1 MANRYYVDVDEAI
14 IDSETR
20 RQYETWNLVDI
31 EAICDK
37 LNEYEDGLERKER
50 EINALDNNWKI
61 MYDEA
66 KEVIKELEK
75 ENNDLN
81 SIKRFAEIHGINIFN
96 IDEAFR
102 NCWNDNRELVTE
114 NRILKECLDEADDL
128 IKSHL
133 SSHYNRKWENYCK
146 NKGLNLKELDYESI
160 TKRH

>member
-1 MANRYYVDVDEAI
+1 MLFMKNRYYVDIDEAI
-14 IDSETR
+14 IDNETH

-37 LNEYEDGLERKER
+37 LNEYENKLEQKER
-50 EINALDNNWKI
+50 EFNSCAHNWKI

-81 SIKRFAEIHGINIFN
+81 SIKRFAEKKGINIFH
-96 IDEAFR
+96 IDKAFR
-102 NCWNDNRELVTE
+102 NCWNDNKELVTE

-146 NKGLNLKELDYESI
+146 NKGLNLKIMEVKDYD
-160 TKRH
+160 

>member
-1 MANRYYVDVDEAI
+1 MTDRYYVDIDEAI

-20 RQYETWNLVDI
+20 RQYETWNLVDV

-37 LNEYEDGLERKER
+37 LNEYENKLEQKER
-50 EINALDNNWKI
+50 EFNSCAHNWTI

-75 ENNDLN
+75 ENNDFK
-81 SIKRFAEIHGINIFN
+81 SIKIFAERNGINIFN
-96 IDEAFR
+96 ISEAFR
-102 NCWNDNRELVTE
+102 KCWNDNGKLVSE

-133 SSHYNRKWENYCK
+133 SNHYNRKWENYCK
-146 NKGLNLKELDYESI
+146 NKGLNLKELEL
-160 TKRH
+160 